1 MAQRWGWSEFVAA
14 GPYRG
19 EIITY
24 PDSFETQALARE
36 HLQLY
41 LDEVDNPTATHA
53 APALRKASSSGHLLV
68 TAPPSHAWFVF
79 PVPDGVSTGQAASFY
94 LADHEK
100 ELWRRL
106 LGTRQNS
113 VSGDNGC
120 AVVALAALGATT
132 ALAAAWARAKW
143 GA

>member
-1 MAQRWGWSEFVAA
+1 MATTGHRRKTAGWKS
-14 GPYRG
+14 
-19 EIITY
+19 
-24 PDSFETQALARE
+24 SFR
-36 HLQLY
+36 LQLY
-41 LDEVDNPTATHA
+41 LDEVDNPTATYA
-53 APALRKASSSGHLLV
+53 ALVLRKASS
-68 TAPPSHAWFVF
+68 
-79 PVPDGVSTGQAASFY
+79 TGQVASFY
-94 LADHEK
+94 VTDHEQ

-113 VSGDNGC
+113 VSGDGC